1 MELLHQA
8 HDLISPFGELVTTE
22 SPVVATIALSN
33 MATCVEIRLPVPVV
47 VWLPDAET
55 NTISTDVQNSLSWGE
70 FLNSLML
77 LLCHVVLTSSVT
89 PLVFLTQ

>member
-47 VWLPDAET
+47 VWCATCRPYRTLTFD
-55 NTISTDVQNSLSWGE
+55 IG
-70 FLNSLML
+70 
-77 LLCHVVLTSSVT
+77 VLGR
-89 PLVFLTQ
+89 